1 MIEFNMPAASIG
13 DMVSFYA
20 HEGAEPV
27 MAFVTSASSRTL
39 TLWAVVPSYGGVE
52 KVSVHHV
59 SDPGLA
65 EFPAWK
71 ETGLWDAMPSDPRV
85 AVLSE
90 RVSLLEKKLAA
101 LAPKKA

>member
-1 MIEFNMPAASIG
+1 MTEFSMPSASLG
-13 DMVSFYA
+13 DLVYFYA
-20 HEGAEPV
+20 HDGATPA
-27 MAFVTSASSRTL
+27 MAFVTDVSSRTL
-39 TLWAVVPSYGGVE
+39 TLWAVVPGYGGIE
-52 KVSVHHV
+52 KASVHHV

-71 ETGLWDAMPSDPRV
+71 ETGLWEAMPSDPRI